1 MASTI
6 LRSGDVITIASGIFE
21 GYDRSGPFLVVREF
35 DLGAF
40 VREVKKSTPVTERW
54 EATDL
59 MLDVPRRLLEQG
71 YIQRLPCRRL
81 YLGTYDDFDV
91 REEHE

>member
-6 LRSGDVITIASGIFE
+6 LRTGDVITIASGKFE
-21 GYDRSGPFLVVREF
+21 GYDRAGPFLVEREF

-40 VREVKKSTPVTERW
+40 VRDAKNSTPVTARW

-59 MLDVPRRLLEQG
+59 MLDIPRQLLERK
-71 YIQRLPCRRL
+71 YISRLPCRNF
-81 YLGTYDDFDV
+81 YLGAFDDFDV
-91 REEHE
+91 RDEDE

>member
-6 LRSGDVITIASGIFE
+6 LRPGDVITIASGIFE
-21 GYDRSGPFLVVREF
+21 GYDRSGPFLVEREF
-35 DLGAF
+35 DLVAF
-40 VREVKKSTPVTERW
+40 VRQVKNSTPATERW

-59 MLDVPRRLLEQG
+59 MLDIPRRLLERG

-81 YLGTYDDFDV
+81 YLGAYDDFDV
-91 REEHE
+91 RDDSE

>member
-6 LRSGDVITIASGIFE
+6 LRPGDVITIASGKFE
-21 GYDRSGPFLVVREF
+21 GYDRSGPFLVQREF
-35 DLGAF
+35 DLGTF
-40 VREVKKSTPVTERW
+40 VRDSKNSTPITERW

-59 MLDVPRRLLEQG
+59 MRDIPRRLLEQG

-81 YLGTYDDFDV
+81 YLGAYDDFDV
-91 REEHE
+91 REESE